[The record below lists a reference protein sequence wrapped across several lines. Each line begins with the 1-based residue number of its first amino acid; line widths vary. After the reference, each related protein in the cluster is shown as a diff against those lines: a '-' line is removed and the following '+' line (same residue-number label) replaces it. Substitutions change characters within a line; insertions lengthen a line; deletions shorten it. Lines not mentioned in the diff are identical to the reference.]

1 MILKVFLR
9 KTKIVMIISLNL
21 FTIFNVKAQETVHY
35 PDERYHWNCI
45 FDSARFY
52 AANFVWFGSTSE
64 YYIYGGIGSEWEI
77 SLTDKEL
84 RRPAYLQSIVFP
96 SNAEKYVYGIAGT
109 AIGCNNPYGC
119 YFYLCKKIDG
129 RYIIIDSAAWSH
141 TGNYKYIDYSY
152 IAASPLNVI
161 DNLYENYES
170 VVRDGGVP
178 ALDTVMNTIPIF
190 EAFFEYPLAVNDTFY
205 IGMNSNGVIR
215 RHHYSDLPDT
225 LKLWTNIDLL
235 RKNYSFIMPLL
246 PIYHTDELCTYN
258 FSYIHAPFDE
268 ERQWIISDYHN
279 FPNFFPIL
287 APPTCPT
294 IMETKVDSLTYCSA
308 HIGWRQ
314 TYVSSYC
321 RIEYGEEGF
330 VRGSGTMVDNI
341 TTTDVTL
348 NNLLPNTGYD
358 VYLQS
363 YCAASD
369 TVSGWRKISFV
380 TLDTMCPA
388 LENLRMLY
396 VRDVRAKIR
405 WDNPSPEVSHC
416 ELEWGESGFEQGQ
429 GNYVRYVYDTS
440 YSFLSL
446 AAGTTYDVYIRTYC
460 PRSNVYGDWQKLTFT
475 TDGNSINEA
484 ENQLPIS
491 VNPNPTTGMVEVTL
505 PQGYEN
511 QTVEVYDVQGKLL
524 QSQCLQNGKATFNLS
539 EYPNGVYVI
548 KVGNASCRVVK
559 SK

>member
-1 MILKVFLR
+1 MKIIVKTILLLVGL
-9 KTKIVMIISLNL
+9 L
-21 FTIFNVKAQETVHY
+21 FNVDRMTAQDTIFY
-35 PDERYHWNCI
+35 PDERYYWDY
-45 FDSARFY
+45 DSYNPDSLRY
-52 AANFVWFGSTSE
+52 YQIEWQGSCASHDT
-64 YYIYGGIGSEWEI
+64 IGFLE
-77 SLTDKEL
+77 LTEKEL
-84 RRPAYLQSIVFP
+84 MRAAILKPIVFP
-96 SNAEKYVYGIAGT
+96 HHTEKYVYGIAGT
-109 AIGCNNPYGC
+109 AIACNNPHGC

-129 RYIIIDSAAWSH
+129 EYIILDSTLWTH
-141 TGNYKYIDYSY
+141 EVNYKYVNYSLAKPHYNQGFPYINLFNNELFYWDTIVEDFEILYIDTAT
-152 IAASPLNVI
+152 I
-161 DNLYENYES
+161 S
-170 VVRDGGVP
+170 V
-178 ALDTVMNTIPIF
+178 PIF
-190 EAFFEYPLAVNDTFY
+190 EAYFDYPLAMNDTFY
-205 IGMNSNGVIR
+205 IGMNSNGIYESSNVSEIL
-215 RHHYSDLPDT
+215 HPELYPNGPDYES
-225 LKLWTNIDLL
+225 LKT
-235 RKNYSFIMPLL
+235 NYSFFQ
-246 PIYHTDELCTYN
+246 HTFIGAGSYYN
-258 FSYIHAPFDE
+258 THHWIHAPFDE
-268 ERQWIISDYHN
+268 ERRIEYTTTFIDIGG
-279 FPNFFPIL
+279 FFPIL
-287 APPTCPT
+287 KEPSCPT
-294 IMETKVDSLTYCSA
+294 IVQIVADDLRENSV
-308 HIGWRQ
+308 HINWLQ
-314 TYVSSYC
+314 THLSTYC

-330 VRGSGTMVDNI
+330 VRGTGTTIDNI

-348 NNLLPNTGYD
+348 NNLMPNTGYD

-405 WDNPSPEVSHC
+405 WDSPSPEVSHC
-416 ELEWGESGFEQGQ
+416 ELEWGENGFEQGQ

-446 AAGTTYDVYIRTYC
+446 AAGTTYDVYVRTYC

-475 TDGNSINEA
+475 TDGNSIDET

-524 QSQCLQNGKATFNLS
+524 QSQHLQNGKATFNLS

>member
-1 MILKVFLR
+1 MFQSKTYISMKRIVLVILLLSFN
-9 KTKIVMIISLNL
+9 ISNL
-21 FTIFNVKAQETVHY
+21 KAQEMITF
-35 PDERYHWNCI
+35 PDERYYWDRDTSKYDTDSSGFFW
-45 FDSARFY
+45 FDTRNYSVNDNVY
-52 AANFVWFGSTSE
+52 
-64 YYIYGGIGSEWEI
+64 
-77 SLTDKEL
+77 LTEKEL
-84 RRPAYLQSIVFP
+84 RRPALLKEVIFP
-96 SNAEKYVYGIAGT
+96 TTTETRVYGIAGST
-109 AIGCNNPYGC
+109 IGCNNPYGC
-119 YFYLCKKIDG
+119 YFYLCKKING
-129 RYIIIDSAAWSH
+129 EYVILDSARWDH
-141 TGNYKYIDYSY
+141 TTNYKYVDYYSNSTSLNNPIDIGWY
-152 IAASPLNVI
+152 ASI
-161 DNLYENYES
+161 
-170 VVRDGGVP
+170 VRDGGVP
-178 ALDTVMNTIPIF
+178 MLDTIEGAVPVF
-190 EAFFEYPLAVNDTFY
+190 EAFFDYPFSMNDTFY
-205 IGMNSNGVIR
+205 IGMNSNGVLR
-215 RHHYSDLPDT
+215 KEYSTDTTTLWPNNSLRKHYS
-225 LKLWTNIDLL
+225 LWWMRVNEYVNNLYDW
-235 RKNYSFIMPLL
+235 NW
-246 PIYHTDELCTYN
+246 
-258 FSYIHAPFDE
+258 IHAPHGE
-268 ERQWIISDYHN
+268 VYRYWLPINALGGLHPIIS
-279 FPNFFPIL
+279 
-287 APPTCPT
+287 PPTCPT
-294 IMETKVDSLTYCSA
+294 IIETKVDSLTYCSA

-314 TYVSSYC
+314 TYVSTYC
-321 RIEYGEEGF
+321 RIEYGVEGF
-330 VRGSGTMVDNI
+330 VRGTGTTIDNI
-341 TTTDVTL
+341 TTTDVIL

-429 GNYVRYVYDTS
+429 GYYVRYVYDTS

-475 TDGNSINEA
+475 TEGNSIDEA

-524 QSQCLQNGKATFNLS
+524 QSQRLQNGKATFNLS

-548 KVGNASCRVVK
+548 KVGNANCRVVK

>member
-1 MILKVFLR
+1 M
-9 KTKIVMIISLNL
+9 KTHLFSYRTKKIAVVLFVSLFALWNTHL
-21 FTIFNVKAQETVHY
+21 NAQEIITF
-35 PDERYHWNCI
+35 PNERYYWGGDTSKYTP
-45 FDSARFY
+45 DS
-52 AANFVWFGSTSE
+52 SH
-64 YYIYGGIGSEWEI
+64 YYWHGTRNGSEHITE
-77 SLTDKEL
+77 KEL
-84 RRPAYLQSIVFP
+84 RRPAFLKEIIFP
-96 SNAEKYVYGIAGT
+96 ATTETRVYGIAGT
-109 AIGCNNPYGC
+109 TIGCNNPYGC
-119 YFYLCKKIDG
+119 YFYLCKKIG
-129 RYIIIDSAAWSH
+129 GEYIILDSVRWDH
-141 TGNYKYIDYSY
+141 TTNYKYVDYYSDTT
-152 IAASPLNVI
+152 ALNTFLDTDEEWYTSIVQ
-161 DNLYENYES
+161 
-170 VVRDGGVP
+170 DGGVP
-178 ALDTVMNTIPIF
+178 MLDTTEGAVPIF
-190 EAFFEYPLAVNDTFY
+190 EAFFDYPFSVNDTFY
-205 IGMNSNGVIR
+205 IGMNSNGVFSNISLSSTLWPSSNDTSLR
-215 RHHYSDLPDT
+215 KHYS
-225 LKLWTNIDLL
+225 LWIMLVTADV
-235 RKNYSFIMPLL
+235 NYWNCVHAPYEETYGRLL
-246 PIYHTDELCTYN
+246 PYN
-258 FSYIHAPFDE
+258 ALGGLH
-268 ERQWIISDYHN
+268 
-279 FPNFFPIL
+279 PIL
-287 APPTCPT
+287 VPPTCPT
-294 IMETKVDSLTYCSA
+294 IIETKVDSLTYCSA

-330 VRGSGTMVDNI
+330 VRGSGTVVDNI

-369 TVSGWRKISFV
+369 TVSDWHKVSFV
-380 TLDTMCPA
+380 TLDTVCPA

-475 TDGNSINEA
+475 TEGNSIDDA

-524 QSQCLQNGKATFNLS
+524 QSQRLQNGKATFNLS

-559 SK
+559 RK

>member
-1 MILKVFLR
+1 M
-9 KTKIVMIISLNL
+9 KTHLLSYRTKKIAVVLFVSLFALWNTHL
-21 FTIFNVKAQETVHY
+21 NAQEIITF
-35 PDERYHWNCI
+35 PNERYYWDRDT
-45 FDSARFY
+45 FKYDTDSSGY
-52 AANFVWFGSTSE
+52 YWFHNRSYWYDPNIE
-64 YYIYGGIGSEWEI
+64 EGILH
-77 SLTDKEL
+77 LTEKEL
-84 RRPAYLQSIVFP
+84 SRPALLKEVIFP
-96 SNAEKYVYGIAGT
+96 TTTETRVYGIAGT
-109 AIGCNNPYGC
+109 TIGCNNPYGC
-119 YFYLCKKIDG
+119 YFYLCKKING
-129 RYIIIDSAAWSH
+129 EYVILDSARWDH
-141 TGNYKYIDYSY
+141 TTNYKYVDYYPDSTAIRY
-152 IAASPLNVI
+152 YKIEYYASI
-161 DNLYENYES
+161 
-170 VVRDGGVP
+170 VRDGGVP
-178 ALDTVMNTIPIF
+178 MLDTIEGAIPIF
-190 EAFFEYPLAVNDTFY
+190 EAFFDYPFSMNDTFY
-205 IGMNSNGVIR
+205 IGMNSNGVLRKINSTDTATLWPNNSLR
-215 RHHYSDLPDT
+215 KHYS
-225 LKLWTNIDLL
+225 LWCMRVNEYV
-235 RKNYSFIMPLL
+235 NNQY
-246 PIYHTDELCTYN
+246 YWN
-258 FSYIHAPFDE
+258 WVHAPYGE
-268 ERQWIISDYHN
+268 TYGTL
-279 FPNFFPIL
+279 FPFHILGGLHPIL
-287 APPTCPT
+287 VPPTCPT

-314 TYVSSYC
+314 TYVSTYC
-321 RIEYGEEGF
+321 RIEYGVEGF
-330 VRGSGTMVDNI
+330 VRGTGTTIDNI

-369 TVSGWRKISFV
+369 TVSGWHKISFI
-380 TLDTMCPA
+380 TLDTICPA

-440 YSFLSL
+440 YSFQNL
-446 AAGTTYDVYIRTYC
+446 AAATAYDVYIRTYC

-475 TDGNSINEA
+475 TEGNSIDET

-524 QSQCLQNGKATFNLS
+524 QSQRLQNGKATFNLS

>member
-1 MILKVFLR
+1 MKRIVLVILLLSFN
-9 KTKIVMIISLNL
+9 ISNL
-21 FTIFNVKAQETVHY
+21 KAQEMITF
-35 PDERYHWNCI
+35 PDERYYWDRDTSKYDTDSSGFFW
-45 FDSARFY
+45 FDTRNYSVNDNVY
-52 AANFVWFGSTSE
+52 
-64 YYIYGGIGSEWEI
+64 
-77 SLTDKEL
+77 LTEKEL
-84 RRPAYLQSIVFP
+84 RRPALLKEVIFP
-96 SNAEKYVYGIAGT
+96 TTTETRVYGIAGST
-109 AIGCNNPYGC
+109 IGCNNPYGC
-119 YFYLCKKIDG
+119 YFYLCKKING
-129 RYIIIDSAAWSH
+129 EYVILDSARWDH
-141 TGNYKYIDYSY
+141 TTNYKYVDYYSNSTSLNNPIDIGWY
-152 IAASPLNVI
+152 ASI
-161 DNLYENYES
+161 
-170 VVRDGGVP
+170 VRDGGVP
-178 ALDTVMNTIPIF
+178 MLDTIEGAVPVF
-190 EAFFEYPLAVNDTFY
+190 EAFFDYPFSMNDTFY
-205 IGMNSNGVIR
+205 IGMNSNGVLR
-215 RHHYSDLPDT
+215 KEYSTDTTTLWPNNSLRKHYS
-225 LKLWTNIDLL
+225 LWWMRVNEYVNNLYDW
-235 RKNYSFIMPLL
+235 NW
-246 PIYHTDELCTYN
+246 
-258 FSYIHAPFDE
+258 IHAPHGE
-268 ERQWIISDYHN
+268 VYRYWLPINALGGLHPIIS
-279 FPNFFPIL
+279 
-287 APPTCPT
+287 PPTCPT

-314 TYVSSYC
+314 TYVSTYC
-321 RIEYGEEGF
+321 RIEYGVEGF
-330 VRGSGTMVDNI
+330 VRGSGTVVDNI

-446 AAGTTYDVYIRTYC
+446 AAATAYDVYIRTYC

-475 TDGNSINEA
+475 TEGNSIDEA
-484 ENQLPIS
+484 ENQQPIS
-491 VNPNPTTGMVEVTL
+491 VNPNPSTGMVEVTL

-524 QSQCLQNGKATFNLS
+524 QSQRLQNGKTTFNLS

>member
-1 MILKVFLR
+1 MFQSKTYISMKRIVLVILLLSFN
-9 KTKIVMIISLNL
+9 ISNL
-21 FTIFNVKAQETVHY
+21 KAQEMITF
-35 PDERYHWNCI
+35 PDERYYWDRDTSKYDTDSSGFFW
-45 FDSARFY
+45 FDTRNYSVNDNVY
-52 AANFVWFGSTSE
+52 
-64 YYIYGGIGSEWEI
+64 
-77 SLTDKEL
+77 LTEKEL
-84 RRPAYLQSIVFP
+84 RRPALLKEVIFP
-96 SNAEKYVYGIAGT
+96 TTTETRVYGIAGST
-109 AIGCNNPYGC
+109 IGCNNPYGC
-119 YFYLCKKIDG
+119 YFYLCKKING
-129 RYIIIDSAAWSH
+129 EYVILDSARWDH
-141 TGNYKYIDYSY
+141 TTNYKYVDYYSNSTSLNNPIDIGWY
-152 IAASPLNVI
+152 ASI
-161 DNLYENYES
+161 
-170 VVRDGGVP
+170 VRDGGVP
-178 ALDTVMNTIPIF
+178 MLDTIEGAVPVF
-190 EAFFEYPLAVNDTFY
+190 EAFFDYPFSMNDTFY
-205 IGMNSNGVIR
+205 IGMNSNGVLR
-215 RHHYSDLPDT
+215 KEYSTDTTTLWPNNSLRKHYS
-225 LKLWTNIDLL
+225 LWWMRVNEYVNNLYDW
-235 RKNYSFIMPLL
+235 NW
-246 PIYHTDELCTYN
+246 
-258 FSYIHAPFDE
+258 IHAPHGE
-268 ERQWIISDYHN
+268 VYRYWLPINALGGLHPIIS
-279 FPNFFPIL
+279 
-287 APPTCPT
+287 PPTCPT
-294 IMETKVDSLTYCSA
+294 IIETKVDSLTYCSA

-314 TYVSSYC
+314 TYVSTYC
-321 RIEYGEEGF
+321 RIEYGVEGF
-330 VRGSGTMVDNI
+330 VRGTGTAIDNI

-348 NNLLPNTGYD
+348 NNLMPNTGYD

-380 TLDTMCPA
+380 TLDTVCPA

-405 WDNPSPEVSHC
+405 WDNPSAEVSHC

-475 TDGNSINEA
+475 TEGNSIDEA

-511 QTVEVYDVQGKLL
+511 QAVEVYDVQGRLL
-524 QSQCLQNGKATFNLS
+524 QSQRLQNGKATFNLS

-548 KVGNASCRVVK
+548 KVGNANCRVVK

>member
-1 MILKVFLR
+1 MKVNYYSFKIKTTILLLF
-9 KTKIVMIISLNL
+9 ICIFGIHNL
-21 FTIFNVKAQETVHY
+21 KAQDTIFY
-35 PDERYHWNCI
+35 PDEQYYWEDFIGVSQTSHIHWWTL
-45 FDSARFY
+45 DM
-52 AANFVWFGSTSE
+52 
-64 YYIYGGIGSEWEI
+64 
-77 SLTDKEL
+77 SLHDDF
-84 RRPAYLQSIVFP
+84 RRPVILKEIIFP
-96 SNAEKYVYGIAGT
+96 STTETRVYGVAGT
-109 AIGCNNPYGC
+109 TVGCNNPYGC
-119 YFYLCKKIDG
+119 YFYLCKKING
-129 RYIIIDSAAWSH
+129 EYVILDSAAWHH
-141 TGNYKYIDYSY
+141 TANYRYIHCYYDSIPHSESSEMMSY
-152 IAASPLNVI
+152 YKTLIPH
-161 DNLYENYES
+161 
-170 VVRDGGVP
+170 GVP
-178 ALDTVMNTIPIF
+178 IIDSVNGNVPIY
-190 EAFFEYPLAVNDTFY
+190 EAYFDYPIAVNDTFY
-205 IGMNSNGVIR
+205 IGMNVNCVLEPN
-215 RHHYSDLPDT
+215 HYNLPI
-225 LKLWTNIDLL
+225 WPTNIDSMLY
-235 RKNYSFIMPLL
+235 YSFQVLVAYQDVIDQWTNWIDSP
-246 PIYHTDELCTYN
+246 
-258 FSYIHAPFDE
+258 FSRNYTQRTSGNYGA
-268 ERQWIISDYHN
+268 
-279 FPNFFPIL
+279 FFPIL
-287 APPTCPT
+287 TPPTCPT

-341 TTTDVTL
+341 TTADVTL

-416 ELEWGESGFEQGQ
+416 ELEWGKSGFEQGQ

-491 VNPNPTTGMVEVTL
+491 VNPNPTTGMVDVTL